1 MLLKRS
7 LFAFLAVSLVALA
20 GCGED
25 GPSLNPV
32 TGKVTKGGQPVEKVL
47 VTFSPESGK
56 GISST
61 GQTGADG
68 RFILIAQTGK
78 AGAPAGSYKVTI
90 TSIDAGGNTGGG
102 TGPTDWS
109 KMAADREASMRGSK
123 DGAPVAKAKEEKVP
137 PEYTD
142 PTKTPFKYEVKAGN
156 NDFDLPIP

>member
-1 MLLKRS
+1 MLLQRS
-7 LFAFLAVSLVALA
+7 LFAFLAVSLVVVA

-25 GPSLNPV
+25 GPALSPV

-68 RFILIAQTGK
+68 RFILISQTGK
-78 AGAPAGSYKVTI
+78 AGAPVGTYKVTI
-90 TSIDAGGNTGGG
+90 TSIDSGGNAGGG

-109 KMAADREASMRGSK
+109 KMAADRDAAMRSGK
-123 DGAPVAKAKEEKVP
+123 DGAPAAKAKEDKVP
-137 PEYTD
+137 PEYAD
-142 PTKTPFKYEVKAGN
+142 PGKTPFKYEVKAGN